1 MTIQSF
7 RNAELDNV
15 ILEIGDQ
22 EEWKQLAAQMGLE
35 KQIEFVQQAKSPL
48 PYPYMNQSMQNIFGT
63 LCPTKIDFKEYSK
76 TPIPLEVMRE
86 LAFCKSENYFSDI
99 KIWYDDKTPDP
110 IAVGRTTR
118 YSASYYKT
126 QEEKEKGSY
135 YNRLSTPY
143 DFTSKEQAKD
153 YVETM
158 GYVYNDYN
166 SQTNDYLIAR
176 WADEL
181 RPIEELKKLAL
192 DRLKDKYMSEWNK
205 AIKELQSKV
214 NTASETLNLYL
225 MGEISEWDLRKNL

>member
-15 ILEIGDQ
+15 ILELGDQ

-35 KQIEFVQQAKSPL
+35 KQMEFVQQAKSPL

-63 LCPTKIDFKEYSK
+63 LCPSKINFKDYSK
-76 TPIPLEVMRE
+76 TPMPLEVMRE
-86 LAFCKSENYFSDI
+86 LAFCNTEKYFNQI
-99 KIWYDDKTPDP
+99 EIWYDDKTPDP
-110 IAVGRTTR
+110 IAVGTCTR
-118 YSASYYKT
+118 FSASYYKT
-126 QEEKEKGSY
+126 QEEKDKGSY
-135 YNRLSTPY
+135 YNRQHTAY
-143 DFTSKEQAKD
+143 DFTSREQAKD

-158 GYVYNDYN
+158 GFVFNDTN
-166 SQTNDYLIAR
+166 TQTNQYLITR

-181 RPIEELKKLAL
+181 RPVEELKVLAL
-192 DRLKDKYMSEWNK
+192 ERLQDKYVSEWTK

-214 NTASETLNLYL
+214 NSAKETLNLYL

>member
-22 EEWKQLAAQMGLE
+22 DEWKELAAQMGLE
-35 KQIEFVQQAKSPL
+35 KQMEFVQAAKSPL

-86 LAFCKSENYFSDI
+86 LAFCKSEKYFSDI

-143 DFTSKEQAKD
+143 DFTSKEQARD

-181 RPIEELKKLAL
+181 RPMEELKKLAL

>member
-22 EEWKQLAAQMGLE
+22 DEWKELAAQMGLE
-35 KQIEFVQQAKSPL
+35 KQMEFVQAAKSPL

-63 LCPTKIDFKEYSK
+63 LCPTKIEFKEYSK

-110 IAVGRTTR
+110 IAVGTTTR

-126 QEEKEKGSY
+126 QEDKDKGSY
-135 YNRLSTPY
+135 YNRESTPY

-153 YVETM
+153 YIEIM
-158 GYVYNDYN
+158 GYVYNDYS
-166 SQTNDYLIAR
+166 SQTNQYLIAR

-181 RPIEELKKLAL
+181 RPMEELKKLAL

-205 AIKELQSKV
+205 VIKELQSKV

-225 MGEISEWDLRKNL
+225 MGEISEWDLRRNL

>member
-1 MTIQSF
+1 MTIQTF

-22 EEWKQLAAQMGLE
+22 DEWKQLAAEMGLD
-35 KQIEFVQQAKSPL
+35 KQMEFVQQAKSPL

-63 LCPTKIDFKEYSK
+63 LCGTKTDFKDYSK
-76 TPIPLEVMRE
+76 TPMPLEVMRE
-86 LAFCKSENYFSDI
+86 LAFCKTEKYFTTI

-110 IAVGRTTR
+110 IAVGTSVR

-126 QEEKEKGSY
+126 QEDKDRSSY
-135 YNRLSTPY
+135 HDRESTPY

-158 GYVYNDYN
+158 GFVFNDFN
-166 SQTNDYLIAR
+166 TQTNDYLITR

-181 RPIEELKKLAL
+181 RPMEELKKLAL
-192 DRLKDKYMSEWNK
+192 ERLQDKYVSEWNK
-205 AIKELQSKV
+205 AIKELQTKV
-214 NTASETLNLYL
+214 TTAKETLNLFL
-225 MGEISEWDLRKNL
+225 LGEISEWDLRRNL

>member
-22 EEWKQLAAQMGLE
+22 DEWKQLAAEMGLN
-35 KQIEFVQQAKSPL
+35 KQMEFVQAAKSPL

-76 TPIPLEVMRE
+76 TPMPLEVMRE
-86 LAFCKSENYFSDI
+86 LAFCKSENYFNDI

-110 IAVGRTTR
+110 IAVGTSQRF
-118 YSASYYKT
+118 SASYYKT
-126 QEEKEKGSY
+126 QEDKDKASY
-135 YNRLSTPY
+135 YNRESTGY
-143 DFTSKEQAKD
+143 DFLSKEQAKD

-158 GYVYNDYN
+158 GWFYNDVN
-166 SQTNDYLIAR
+166 TQTNQYLIAR

-181 RPIEELKKLAL
+181 RPVEELKKLAL
-192 DRLKDKYMSEWNK
+192 ERLKDKYLSEWNK
-205 AIKELQSKV
+205 AIKELQSKI
-214 NTASETLNLYL
+214 NTAAETLNLYL
-225 MGEISEWDLRKNL
+225 IGEVSEWDLRRNL

>member
-22 EEWKQLAAQMGLE
+22 DEWKQLAAEMGLE
-35 KQIEFVQQAKSPL
+35 KQMEFVQAAKSPL

-63 LCPTKIDFKEYSK
+63 LCSTKIDFKEYSK

-86 LAFCKSENYFSDI
+86 LAFCKSEKYFSDI

-181 RPIEELKKLAL
+181 RPMEELKKLAL

-225 MGEISEWDLRKNL
+225 MGEISEWDLRRNL

>member
-22 EEWKQLAAQMGLE
+22 DEWKQLAAQMGLD
-35 KQIEFVQQAKSPL
+35 KQMEFVQQAKSPL
-48 PYPYMNQSMQNIFGT
+48 PYPYMNQSMQNIFTT
-63 LCPTKIDFKEYSK
+63 LCGTKVDFKAYSK

-86 LAFCKSENYFSDI
+86 LAFCKSEKYFNDI

-110 IAVGRTTR
+110 IAVGTCTR
-118 YSASYYKT
+118 FSATYYKT
-126 QEEKEKGSY
+126 QEAKDRGHYLDREI
-135 YNRLSTPY
+135 TPY
-143 DFTSKEQAKD
+143 DFTSREQAKD

-158 GYVYNDYN
+158 GFVFND
-166 SQTNDYLIAR
+166 TNTETNQYLIAR

-181 RPIEELKKLAL
+181 RPIEELKSLAL
-192 DRLKDKYMSEWNK
+192 ERLKDKYMSEWNK
-205 AIKELQSKV
+205 AIKDFQSKI

-225 MGEISEWDLRKNL
+225 MGEVSEWELRRNL

>member
-1 MTIQSF
+1 M
-7 RNAELDNV
+7 
-15 ILEIGDQ
+15 
-22 EEWKQLAAQMGLE
+22 
-35 KQIEFVQQAKSPL
+35 EFVQAAKSPL

-110 IAVGRTTR
+110 IAVGTCTR
-118 YSASYYKT
+118 YSATYYKT
-126 QEEKEKGSY
+126 EEDKAKSSY
-135 YNRLSTPY
+135 YNRESTGY
-143 DFTSKEQAKD
+143 DFISREQAKD

-158 GYVYNDYN
+158 GWSYNDTN
-166 SQTNDYLIAR
+166 IQTNQYLIAR

-181 RPIEELKKLAL
+181 RPMDELKLLAL
-192 DRLKDKYMSEWNK
+192 DRLQDKYVSEWTK

-214 NTASETLNLYL
+214 TTAKETLNLYL
-225 MGEISEWDLRKNL
+225 LGEISEWDLRRNL

>member
-48 PYPYMNQSMQNIFGT
+48 PYPYMNQSMQNIFAT

-110 IAVGRTTR
+110 IAVGTTTR

-126 QEEKEKGSY
+126 QEAKDKGSY
-135 YNRLSTPY
+135 YDRESTPY

-166 SQTNDYLIAR
+166 SQTNQYLIAR

-181 RPIEELKKLAL
+181 RPMEELKKLAL
-192 DRLKDKYMSEWNK
+192 ERLQDKYVSEWNK

-225 MGEISEWDLRKNL
+225 MGEISEWDLRRNL